1 MTWGRII
8 NGEKHMCLYNPN
20 QFKKLSLE
28 DNVYFTLRD
37 IFANADSADTVMEA
51 NSFNSKLT
59 GNIRFE
65 DRTGDFTYTN
75 VLSDVQFL
83 SMLSRWLG
91 YFSIGYFEFVEPELD
106 EEIQM
111 EEYIE
116 WDNWWTQFEELK
128 QMIKTKYEQCLMTQA
143 DNLN

>member
-1 MTWGRII
+1 
-8 NGEKHMCLYNPN
+8 MCLFNPN

-59 GNIRFE
+59 GNICFE

-75 VLSDVQFL
+75 VISDVKFL
-83 SMLSRWLG
+83 SMLSRWLE

-111 EEYIE
+111 EQYME
-116 WDNWWTQFEELK
+116 WKDWWVQFEELK
-128 QMIKTKYEQCLMTQA
+128 QMIKTKYEQCLMTQT
-143 DNLN
+143 DTLN